1 MKHAPTAPT
10 RVRKSQLNCTDFALN
25 PLLPRSTQRS
35 HRHHAAKELLPPSL
49 LCCEHKKASPGGK
62 VEGWAGSSA
71 RGVLLC
77 PAAHRVCMCLMVNP
91 QGWAAAPLIH
101 SQLSHSLAK
110 DGEGLRAACQ
120 ALPKLTTKPRVKSQG
135 VNSPLHKGNP
145 NAQATQLV
153 LQPFLPPLLPQK
165 FTNDVTYGNG
175 SAESI
180 SALLQFVLS

>member
-1 MKHAPTAPT
+1 
-10 RVRKSQLNCTDFALN
+10 
-25 PLLPRSTQRS
+25 
-35 HRHHAAKELLPPSL
+35 
-49 LCCEHKKASPGGK
+49 
-62 VEGWAGSSA
+62 
-71 RGVLLC
+71 
-77 PAAHRVCMCLMVNP
+77 MVNA

-101 SQLSHSLAK
+101 SRMSYSLAK
-110 DGEGLRAACQ
+110 DGEGLRVACQ

-135 VNSPLHKGNP
+135 ADSPLHKGNL

-175 SAESI
+175 SPESI